1 MEMFHDEKHHKN
13 TILAKPLGDAAIKTA
28 LLQYCSISHP
38 STLIRKSFFD
48 DVGAFDAELDFA
60 EDYDL
65 WCRGA
70 LLGKC
75 YANLPEALTKYRQHE
90 NQVSQVKRQLQ
101 YDRDLTIKRKYIAGL
116 LGYEPSGHLP
126 EFLHL
131 LTLFS
136 NRDIALTVLTQ
147 TIPLILKLGKQVS
160 DQQLFSEIIAGCIER
175 HLRA

>member
-1 MEMFHDEKHHKN
+1 
-13 TILAKPLGDAAIKTA
+13 
-28 LLQYCSISHP
+28 
-38 STLIRKSFFD
+38 
-48 DVGAFDAELDFA
+48 
-60 EDYDL
+60 
-65 WCRGA
+65 

-75 YANLPEALTKYRQHE
+75 YVNLPEVLTKYRQHE

-116 LGYEPSGHLP
+116 LGSEPTGHLP

-147 TIPLILKLGKQVS
+147 CIPLIVKLGKKVE
-160 DQQLFSEIIAGCIER
+160 DAQLFSEIITGCIER